1 VCSQTL
7 TYANYDTLGGEV
19 DPILRQ
25 ESSTISLSKTA
36 RSYAASTDAPDYGR
50 GGYSVVIRVKGC
62 DGRIATSNPVHTVIV
77 PREETDPGI
86 TYSGTWSVSHC
97 ACASGGTTRWTT
109 AKNASVTFR
118 TQPPQDGSGVD
129 VALIMAEANNRG
141 SAAVYV
147 DGVKKATV
155 NTYAASPVNG
165 KITYQILLSGL
176 ASHTVKIV
184 NLATAG
190 HPRIDLDATISTAA
204 DRRRPCAPAMALQG
218 AFLRWH
224 EGTLVG
230 TPKRAYSLDDAAAT
244 RGTCHLRSGYRRR
257 AQSGVHHANCGRPG
271 PPRPGGRKA
280 ASGCARGWRPTLPA
294 LG

>member
-1 VCSQTL
+1 MLTRLRVIGTVIAALVAIVPASMEPATAAGTTVKLSQPIFTSYHSDYSDPTYNYWDTAFTFHWAVSAPSGVCSQTL

-19 DPILRQ
+19 DPLLRQ
-25 ESSTISLSKTA
+25 ESSTISLSKSA
-36 RSYAASTDAPDYGR
+36 RSYATATDAPDYSR
-50 GGYSVVIRVKGC
+50 GGYSVVVRIKGC
-62 DGRIATSNPVHTVIV
+62 DGQIAASNPVRTVVV

-118 TQPPQDGSGVD
+118 TQAPQDGSGVD
-129 VALIMAEANNRG
+129 VALIMASASNRG

-165 KITYQILLSGL
+165 KITYQIVLPGL

-190 HPRIDLDATISTAA
+190 HPRIDLDATI
-204 DRRRPCAPAMALQG
+204 
-218 AFLRWH
+218 
-224 EGTLVG
+224 
-230 TPKRAYSLDDAAAT
+230 
-244 RGTCHLRSGYRRR
+244 
-257 AQSGVHHANCGRPG
+257 N
-271 PPRPGGRKA
+271 GG
-280 ASGCARGWRPTLPA
+280 
-294 LG
+294 